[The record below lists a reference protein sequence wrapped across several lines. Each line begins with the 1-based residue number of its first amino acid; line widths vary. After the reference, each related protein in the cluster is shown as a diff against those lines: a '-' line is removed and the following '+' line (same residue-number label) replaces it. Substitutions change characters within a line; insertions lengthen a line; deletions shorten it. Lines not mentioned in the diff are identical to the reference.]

1 MNPVQVLSE
10 VYKTMAGS
18 KKRKPRV
25 KDMQVI
31 EDKKL
36 IKLLMEPTRAKIVF
50 DHLVKGSMT
59 VKQLADFTGKN
70 PGTIL
75 HHIQKLK
82 EVGLVF
88 EERTEQTQTGIVQR
102 YYRASAREYR
112 MGISEMV
119 QATGDDATKRLK
131 SIITSLSVYGI
142 DVPERQIGTAVD
154 LLTAMITREN
164 EISSRNLIENEE
176 EYDKL
181 PSSDRGDVSRI
192 IRRFVLEEDSQYRE
206 LREKWTAFLRSHRKG
221 V

>member
-1 MNPVQVLSE
+1 MN
-10 VYKTMAGS
+10 GS
-18 KKRKPRV
+18 KKGKSRI
-25 KDMQVI
+25 KDMEVI
-31 EDKKL
+31 EDKNL

-50 DHLVKGSMT
+50 DYLVKDSMT
-59 VKQLADFTGKN
+59 VKQLSEVTGKN

-131 SIITSLSVYGI
+131 SIIRSLSVYGI
-142 DVPERQIGTAVD
+142 DIPEDQVEKAIVLMTA
-154 LLTAMITREN
+154 LINREN
-164 EISSRNLIENEE
+164 ELSSLNFIVDEE
-176 EYDKL
+176 GLDEL
-181 PSSDRGDVSRI
+181 PSSVRGDASRI
-192 IRRFVLEEDSQYRE
+192 MRRFALEEDSQYRD
-206 LREKWTAFLRSHRKG
+206 LRKNWHAFLGSHRKG

>member
-1 MNPVQVLSE
+1 MMS
-10 VYKTMAGS
+10 GS
-18 KKRKPRV
+18 KKRKRRI
-25 KDMQVI
+25 KDMEVI
-31 EDKKL
+31 EDKNM

-50 DHLVKGSMT
+50 DYLVKDSMT
-59 VKQLADFTGKN
+59 VKQLSEVTGKN

-119 QATGDDATKRLK
+119 QATGDDTTKRLK
-131 SIITSLSVYGI
+131 SIIRSLSVYGI
-142 DVPERQIGTAVD
+142 DVPENQVEKGMELMTA
-154 LLTAMITREN
+154 LINREN
-164 EISSRNLIENEE
+164 ELSSLNLIVNEE
-176 EYDKL
+176 GLDKL
-181 PSSDRGDVSRI
+181 PSSVRGDASRI
-192 IRRFVLEEDSQYRE
+192 MRRFALEEDPQYRD
-206 LREKWTAFLRSHRKG
+206 LRKNWHAFLRSHRKG

>member
-1 MNPVQVLSE
+1 M
-10 VYKTMAGS
+10 TGS
-18 KKRKPRV
+18 KKKQRV
-25 KDMQVI
+25 QDMQVI
-31 EDKKL
+31 EDKKT
-36 IKLLMEPTRAKIVF
+36 IQLLMEPTRAKIVF
-50 DHLVKGSMT
+50 DYLVKDAMT
-59 VKQLADFTGKN
+59 VKQLASVTGKN

-142 DVPERQIGTAVD
+142 DVPESQIETAVD
-154 LLTAMITREN
+154 LLTALIDKEN
-164 EISSRNLIENEE
+164 EVSSRNLVVKED
-176 EYDKL
+176 EYDEL
-181 PSSDRGDVSRI
+181 SSSERGDAARI
-192 IRRFVLEEDSQYRE
+192 MRRFALDQDSQYRE
-206 LREKWTAFLRSHRKG
+206 LREKWHSFLRSHRTG
-221 V
+221 VRNE

>member
-1 MNPVQVLSE
+1 
-10 VYKTMAGS
+10 MAGS
-18 KKRKPRV
+18 KTKHRV
-25 KDMQVI
+25 KDMEII

-36 IKLLMEPTRAKIVF
+36 IQLLMEPTRAKIVF
-50 DHLVKGSMT
+50 DYLVKDAMT
-59 VKQLADFTGKN
+59 VKQLAGVTGKN

-82 EVGLVF
+82 EVGLIF

-119 QATGDDATKRLK
+119 QATGDDATKRLR

-142 DVPERQIGTAVD
+142 DIPERQIGEAVD
-154 LLTAMITREN
+154 RLTALIDREN
-164 EISSRNLIENEE
+164 EISSRNLIVNEVE
-176 EYDKL
+176 LDKL
-181 PSSDRGDVSRI
+181 SSSERGDVSRI
-192 IRRFVLEEDSQYRE
+192 IRRFALEEDSQYRE
-206 LREKWTAFLRSHRKG
+206 LREKWTTFLRSHRKG

>member
-1 MNPVQVLSE
+1 MS
-10 VYKTMAGS
+10 GS

-50 DHLVKGSMT
+50 DYLVKGSMT
-59 VKQLADFTGKN
+59 VKQLADYTGKN

-142 DVPERQIGTAVD
+142 DVPERQVGTAVD
-154 LLTAMITREN
+154 LLTAMINREN
-164 EISSRNLIENEE
+164 EISSRNLIENED

-192 IRRFVLEEDSQYRE
+192 MRRFVLEEDAQYRE

>member
-1 MNPVQVLSE
+1 MP
-10 VYKTMAGS
+10 GS
-18 KKRKPRV
+18 KQKKPRV
-25 KDMQVI
+25 KDMEVI

-50 DHLVKGSMT
+50 DYLVKGSMT
-59 VKQLADFTGKN
+59 VKQLSEVTGKN

-102 YYRASAREYR
+102 YYHASAREYR

-142 DVPERQIGTAVD
+142 DVPERQIGEAVD

-164 EISSRNLIENEE
+164 EISSRNLIKNEE
-176 EYDKL
+176 EYDNL

-192 IRRFVLEEDSQYRE
+192 IRRFVLEEDSEYRE

>member
-1 MNPVQVLSE
+1 ME
-10 VYKTMAGS
+10 I
-18 KKRKPRV
+18 
-25 KDMQVI
+25 I

-50 DHLVKGSMT
+50 DYLVKDAMT
-59 VKQLADFTGKN
+59 VKQLSEVTGKN

-82 EVGLVF
+82 EVGIVF

-131 SIITSLSVYGI
+131 SIIKSLSVYGI
-142 DVPERQIGTAVD
+142 DVPESQIDEAVE
-154 LLTAMITREN
+154 LLTAMIGREN
-164 EISSRNLIENEE
+164 EISSRNLIVDEE
-176 EYDKL
+176 GLDSL
-181 PSSDRGDVSRI
+181 PSSVRGDASRI
-192 IRRFVLEEDSQYRE
+192 MRRYALEEDSQYRE
-206 LREKWTAFLRSHRKG
+206 LRENWHAFLSHARSRNP
-221 V
+221 

>member
-1 MNPVQVLSE
+1 MS
-10 VYKTMAGS
+10 GS
-18 KKRKPRV
+18 KKRKRRI
-25 KDMQVI
+25 KDMEVI

-50 DHLVKGSMT
+50 DYLVKDSMT
-59 VKQLADFTGKN
+59 VKQLSEVTGKN

-119 QATGDDATKRLK
+119 QATGDDTTKRLK
-131 SIITSLSVYGI
+131 SIIRSLSVYGI
-142 DVPERQIGTAVD
+142 DVPEDQVGKAMKLMTA
-154 LLTAMITREN
+154 LINREN
-164 EISSRNLIENEE
+164 ELSSRNLIVNEE
-176 EYDKL
+176 GLDKL
-181 PSSDRGDVSRI
+181 PSSVRGDASRI
-192 IRRFVLEEDSQYRE
+192 MRRFALEEDSQYRD
-206 LREKWTAFLRSHRKG
+206 LRKDWHAFLRSHRKG

>member
-1 MNPVQVLSE
+1 ME
-10 VYKTMAGS
+10 
-18 KKRKPRV
+18 
-25 KDMQVI
+25 VI

-50 DHLVKGSMT
+50 DYLVKGSMT
-59 VKQLADFTGKN
+59 VKQLSEVTGKN

-102 YYRASAREYR
+102 YYRASAREFR

-142 DVPERQIGTAVD
+142 DVPERQIGEAVD
-154 LLTAMITREN
+154 LLTAMISREN
-164 EISSRNLIENEE
+164 EISSSNLIENED
-176 EYDKL
+176 EYDNL
-181 PSSDRGDVSRI
+181 PSSERGDVSRI
-192 IRRFVLEEDSQYRE
+192 MRRFALEEDSQYRE
-206 LREKWTAFLRSHRKG
+206 LREEWTAFLRSHRKG

>member
-1 MNPVQVLSE
+1 MS
-10 VYKTMAGS
+10 GS
-18 KKRKPRV
+18 RKRKPKI
-25 KDMQVI
+25 KDMEVI

-50 DHLVKGSMT
+50 DYLVKDSMT
-59 VKQLADFTGKN
+59 VKQLSEVTGKN

-119 QATGDDATKRLK
+119 QATGDDTTKRLK
-131 SIITSLSVYGI
+131 SIIRSLSVYGI
-142 DVPERQIGTAVD
+142 DIPENQVEKGVD
-154 LLTAMITREN
+154 LMTALINREN
-164 EISSRNLIENEE
+164 ELSSLNLIVNEE
-176 EYDKL
+176 GLDKL
-181 PSSDRGDVSRI
+181 PSSVRGDASRI
-192 IRRFVLEEDSQYRE
+192 MRRFALEEDSQYRD
-206 LREKWTAFLRSHRKG
+206 LRSKWHAFLRSHRKG

>member
-1 MNPVQVLSE
+1 MS
-10 VYKTMAGS
+10 GS

-25 KDMQVI
+25 KDMEVI

-50 DHLVKGSMT
+50 DFLVKDSMT
-59 VKQLADFTGKN
+59 VKQLAGVTGKN

-88 EERTEQTQTGIVQR
+88 EERTEATQTGIVQR

-119 QATGDDATKRLK
+119 QATGDDATRRLK

-154 LLTAMITREN
+154 ILTAMINREN
-164 EISSRNLIENEE
+164 EISSRNLIENEDA
-176 EYDKL
+176 YDDL

-192 IRRFVLEEDSQYRE
+192 MRRFVLEEDTQYRE

>member
-1 MNPVQVLSE
+1 MS
-10 VYKTMAGS
+10 GS

-50 DHLVKGSMT
+50 DYLVKGSKT
-59 VKQLADFTGKN
+59 VKELADITGKN

-154 LLTAMITREN
+154 LLTAMINREN
-164 EISSRNLIENEE
+164 EISSRNLIENED
-176 EYDKL
+176 EYDEL
-181 PSSDRGDVSRI
+181 PSSARGDVSRI

>member
-1 MNPVQVLSE
+1 MS
-10 VYKTMAGS
+10 GS
-18 KKRKPRV
+18 TKRKPRV
-25 KDMQVI
+25 KDMEVI
-31 EDKKL
+31 EDKNM

-50 DHLVKGSMT
+50 DYLVKGSMT
-59 VKQLADFTGKN
+59 VKQLSEVTGKN

-119 QATGDDATKRLK
+119 QATGDDTTKRLK

-154 LLTAMITREN
+154 LLTAMINREN
-164 EISSRNLIENEE
+164 EVSSGYLIKNEE
-176 EYDKL
+176 EYDNL

-206 LREKWTAFLRSHRKG
+206 LREKWTAFLRSHQK
-221 V
+221 

>member
-1 MNPVQVLSE
+1 MS
-10 VYKTMAGS
+10 GS
-18 KKRKPRV
+18 KKRKLRI
-25 KDMQVI
+25 KDMEVI
-31 EDKKL
+31 EDKKV

-50 DHLVKGSMT
+50 DYLVKDSMT
-59 VKQLADFTGKN
+59 VKQLSEVTGKN

-119 QATGDDATKRLK
+119 QATGDDTTKRLK
-131 SIITSLSVYGI
+131 SIIKSLSVYGI
-142 DVPERQIGTAVD
+142 DVPEDQIDEAVE
-154 LLTAMITREN
+154 LLTALISCEN
-164 EISSRNLIENEE
+164 DLSSRNLIVNEE
-176 EYDKL
+176 DLDKM
-181 PSSDRGDVSRI
+181 SSSVRGDTSRI
-192 IRRFVLEEDSQYRE
+192 MRRFALEEDSQYRD
-206 LREKWTAFLRSHRKG
+206 LRKKWHAFLRSHRKG